1 MTKGISYLGLG
12 QACWCCFFANLMIWN
27 KGFFGKER
35 ALIPNHEVC
44 KVDQG
49 ERIALCEEFGQVGY
63 IDPKFTNTQ

>member
-1 MTKGISYLGLG
+1 
-12 QACWCCFFANLMIWN
+12 MIWN

-49 ERIALCEEFGQVGY
+49 ESASCEEFGQVWY
-63 IDPKFTNTQ
+63 VDPKFTNTQ

>member
-1 MTKGISYLGLG
+1 
-12 QACWCCFFANLMIWN
+12 MIWN

-49 ERIALCEEFGQVGY
+49 ESALCEEFC
-63 IDPKFTNTQ
+63 KFFGTVTQNLPTPNETSTMACTQHIP

>member
-1 MTKGISYLGLG
+1 MMKGISYIGLG
-12 QACWCCFFANLMIWN
+12 VGLLVLFCKPMIWN

-49 ERIALCEEFGQVGY
+49 ESALCEEFGQVWY